1 MNGFSDVGAEA
12 LGRALKHNRT
22 LMELDVS
29 HNRISEIGAGHI
41 ALGLQTN
48 DVLKCLKV
56 KNIFKGF
63 YILLYIIYKYK
74 GKK

>member
-56 KNIFKGF
+56 KRYLKAI
-63 YILLYIIYKYK
+63 
-74 GKK
+74 